1 MYCILEICEIVLAS
15 PRPGAGAEGNSAR
28 AMETPS
34 QCECDS
40 GVDTSIKRQRI
51 GLHCA

>member
-1 MYCILEICEIVLAS
+1 MYCILEIFEIVLAS
-15 PRPGAGAEGNSAR
+15 RGLARRDSAR
-28 AMETPS
+28 AWETPS

-51 GLHCA
+51 GLLCA